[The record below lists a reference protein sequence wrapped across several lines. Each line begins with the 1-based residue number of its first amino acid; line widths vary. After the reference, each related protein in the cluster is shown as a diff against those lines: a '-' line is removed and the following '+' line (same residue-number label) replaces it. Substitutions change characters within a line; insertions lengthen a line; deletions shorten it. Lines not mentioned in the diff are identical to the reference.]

1 MILNKKY
8 SKKQN
13 YSKKC
18 ENKLKGGG
26 ESGTNDPMKAFN
38 IIKKAGI
45 DIANEINVKA
55 IVKDLFTLL
64 YDILTGGKKTEAE
77 FKRRVLEQLY
87 NFTGGNNCAIKQE
100 ICNNKELDKQIDLI
114 YDKIY
119 TTLENGVFSYA
130 TNAISLVPLYGPAA
144 VAVINGL
151 KIGYATKRDIVDK
164 FRLALTKVNKIKE
177 ETSAAAAAAA
187 APAAAPVEV
196 EIKRPPASIPKAGGT
211 RKNKV
216 PKKLTTKQIK
226 HIAETYLQFLNL
238 ILYVKKK
245 YKPNKNKK
253 LTRKHKNK
261 KSLINKL

>member
-1 MILNKKY
+1 MVLNKKY
-8 SKKQN
+8 SKKLN

-26 ESGTNDPMKAFN
+26 TNDPVKAFN
-38 IIKKAGI
+38 IIRKAGL
-45 DIANEINVKA
+45 DIANEVDLKA
-55 IVKDLFTLL
+55 IVKDAFTLL

-87 NFTGGNNCAIKQE
+87 NFTGGNDCAIKEQ
-100 ICNNKELDKQIDLI
+100 ICKSEELGNQIKVI

-130 TNAISLVPLYGPAA
+130 TNAIAVVPGFGPAA

-164 FRLALTKVNKIKE
+164 FSEAVKVVNKIKE
-177 ETSAAAAAAA
+177 QAA
-187 APAAAPVEV
+187 APATEG
-196 EIKRPPASIPKAGGT
+196 KTQGGT
-211 RKNKV
+211 RKNKL

-261 KSLINKL
+261 KIMNQ

>member
-1 MILNKKY
+1 MVLNKKY
-8 SKKQN
+8 SKK
-13 YSKKC
+13 C
-18 ENKLKGGG
+18 EKKLKGGG
-26 ESGTNDPMKAFN
+26 TNDPVKAAE
-38 IIKKAGI
+38 IIRKAGI
-45 DIANEINVKA
+45 DIANEVDLIA
-55 IVKDLFTLL
+55 IVKDAFTLL

-100 ICNNKELDKQIDLI
+100 ICDNRELNKQIDLI

-130 TNAISLVPLYGPAA
+130 TNAISLVPIYGPAA

-164 FRLALTKVNKIKE
+164 FRVAVKVVNKIKE
-177 ETSAAAAAAA
+177 A
-187 APAAAPVEV
+187 APAEKVPAEKVPAEGL
-196 EIKRPPASIPKAGGT
+196 PASKKAGGT

-238 ILYVKKK
+238 ILYVKKQ

-261 KSLINKL
+261 KS

>member
-1 MILNKKY
+1 MVL
-8 SKKQN
+8 KQN

-18 ENKLKGGG
+18 EKKLKGGG
-26 ESGTNDPMKAFN
+26 ESGTNDPVKAFN
-38 IIKKAGI
+38 IIKQAGI

-55 IVKDLFTLL
+55 VVKDLFTLL

-164 FRLALTKVNKIKE
+164 FRLALKKVNKIKE
-177 ETSAAAAAAA
+177 ETSAAAAAA

-226 HIAETYLQFLNL
+226 DIAETYLQFLNL

-245 YKPNKNKK
+245 YKVNKK

-261 KSLINKL
+261 KIINQ

>member
-1 MILNKKY
+1 MVLNKKY
-8 SKKQN
+8 SKK
-13 YSKKC
+13 C
-18 ENKLKGGG
+18 EKKLKGGG
-26 ESGTNDPMKAFN
+26 TNDPVKAAE
-38 IIKKAGI
+38 IIRKAGI
-45 DIANEINVKA
+45 DIANEVDLIA
-55 IVKDLFTLL
+55 IVKDAFTLL

-100 ICNNKELDKQIDLI
+100 ICDNRELNKQIDLI

-130 TNAISLVPLYGPAA
+130 TNAISLVPIYGPAA

-164 FRLALTKVNKIKE
+164 FRVAVKVVNKIKE
-177 ETSAAAAAAA
+177 A
-187 APAAAPVEV
+187 APAEKVPAEKVPAEKVPAEKVPAEKV
-196 EIKRPPASIPKAGGT
+196 PAEGLPASKKAGGT

-238 ILYVKKK
+238 ILYVKKQ

-261 KSLINKL
+261 KS

>member
-1 MILNKKY
+1 MVLNKKY
-8 SKKQN
+8 SKKLN

-18 ENKLKGGG
+18 EKKLKGGG
-26 ESGTNDPMKAFN
+26 TNDPVKAAE
-38 IIKKAGI
+38 IIRKAGI
-45 DIANEINVKA
+45 DIANEIDLKA
-55 IVKDLFTLL
+55 IVKDAFTLL

-87 NFTGGNNCAIKQE
+87 NFTGGNDCAIKQKL
-100 ICNNKELDKQIDLI
+100 CDSPELNKQIEII

-130 TNAISLVPLYGPAA
+130 TNAIAVVPGFGPAA
-144 VAVINGL
+144 VAVINGI
-151 KIGYATKRDIVDK
+151 KIGYNTKRDIVDK
-164 FRLALTKVNKIKE
+164 FRVAVKLVNDIKDK
-177 ETSAAAAAAA
+177 
-187 APAAAPVEV
+187 APAEG
-196 EIKRPPASIPKAGGT
+196 EKKGEGETKGGT

-238 ILYVKKK
+238 ILYVKKQ

-261 KSLINKL
+261 KS

>member
-1 MILNKKY
+1 MVLKQKY
-8 SKKQN
+8 SKKLN

-26 ESGTNDPMKAFN
+26 TNDPFKAAE
-38 IIKKAGI
+38 IIRKAGI
-45 DIANEINVKA
+45 DIANEIDIKA

-87 NFTGGNNCAIKQE
+87 NFTGGNDCAIKEQ
-100 ICNNKELDKQIDLI
+100 ICNNKELDNQIKVI

-130 TNAISLVPLYGPAA
+130 TNAIAVVPGFGPAA
-144 VAVINGL
+144 VAVINGI
-151 KIGYATKRDIVDK
+151 KIGYNTKRDIVDK
-164 FRLALTKVNKIKE
+164 FRLALKKVNELKE
-177 ETSAAAAAAA
+177 SAA
-187 APAAAPVEV
+187 APAPAPAASA
-196 EIKRPPASIPKAGGT
+196 PALASNGTPAPIALDSNKKGGT

-253 LTRKHKNK
+253 LTRKHRNK
-261 KSLINKL
+261 KS

>member
-1 MILNKKY
+1 MVL
-8 SKKQN
+8 KQN
-13 YSKKC
+13 YSKKQKYSKKC
-18 ENKLKGGG
+18 GKKLKGGG
-26 ESGTNDPMKAFN
+26 TNDPFKAAQ

-45 DIANEINVKA
+45 DIANEIDIKA

-87 NFTGGNNCAIKQE
+87 NFTGGDNCAIKEE
-100 ICNNKELDKQIDLI
+100 ICNNKELNKQIEII

-119 TTLENGVFSYA
+119 TTLENGIFSYA
-130 TNAISLVPLYGPAA
+130 TNAIAVVPLYGPAA

-151 KIGYATKRDIVDK
+151 KIGYTTKRDIVDK
-164 FRLALTKVNKIKE
+164 FRIALNLVNKLKGDAE
-177 ETSAAAAAAA
+177 GAAAEG
-187 APAAAPVEV
+187 APTEV
-196 EIKRPPASIPKAGGT
+196 AQAEVKKGGT
-211 RKNKV
+211 RNNKL

-245 YKPNKNKK
+245 YKPNKK

-261 KSLINKL
+261 NKKSGINML

>member
-1 MILNKKY
+1 MVLKQKY
-8 SKKQN
+8 SKKLN

-18 ENKLKGGG
+18 EKKLKGGG
-26 ESGTNDPMKAFN
+26 TNDPVKAYN
-38 IIKKAGI
+38 IIRKAGL
-45 DIANEINVKA
+45 DIANEVDIKA

-87 NFTGGNNCAIKQE
+87 NFTGGNNCAIKEQ
-100 ICNNKELDKQIDLI
+100 ICNNKELENQIKVI

-130 TNAISLVPLYGPAA
+130 TNAIAVVPGFGPAA
-144 VAVINGL
+144 VAVINGI
-151 KIGYATKRDIVDK
+151 KIGYNTKRDIYDK
-164 FRLALTKVNKIKE
+164 FRLALNLVNKLKDAPE
-177 ETSAAAAAAA
+177 G
-187 APAAAPVEV
+187 APAEKTLAEGETKG
-196 EIKRPPASIPKAGGT
+196 EIKGKTQGGT

-253 LTRKHKNK
+253 LTRKHTNK
-261 KSLINKL
+261 KS

>member
-1 MILNKKY
+1 MVL
-8 SKKQN
+8 KQN

-18 ENKLKGGG
+18 EKKLKGGG
-26 ESGTNDPMKAFN
+26 ESGTNDPVKAFN
-38 IIKKAGI
+38 IIKQAGI

-164 FRLALTKVNKIKE
+164 FRLALKKVNKIKE

-187 APAAAPVEV
+187 PAAAPVEV
-196 EIKRPPASIPKAGGT
+196 EISGPASIPKAGGT

-226 HIAETYLQFLNL
+226 DIAETYLQFLNL

-245 YKPNKNKK
+245 YKVNKK

-261 KSLINKL
+261 KIINQ

>member
-1 MILNKKY
+1 MILKQKY
-8 SKKQN
+8 SKKLN

-18 ENKLKGGG
+18 EKKLKGGG
-26 ESGTNDPMKAFN
+26 TNDPFKAAE
-38 IIKKAGI
+38 IIRKAGI
-45 DIANEINVKA
+45 DIANEIDIKA

-87 NFTGGNNCAIKQE
+87 NFTGGNDCAIKEQ
-100 ICNNKELDKQIDLI
+100 ICNNKELENQIKVI

-130 TNAISLVPLYGPAA
+130 TNAIAVVPGFGPAA
-144 VAVINGL
+144 VAVINGI
-151 KIGYATKRDIVDK
+151 KIGYNTKRDIVDK
-164 FRLALTKVNKIKE
+164 FRIALKKVNELKE
-177 ETSAAAAAAA
+177 SAAAA
-187 APAAAPVEV
+187 APAKEG
-196 EIKRPPASIPKAGGT
+196 EIKRGGT

-226 HIAETYLQFLNL
+226 HIAETYLKFLNL

-253 LTRKHKNK
+253 LTRKHTNK
-261 KSLINKL
+261 KS